1 MNEATENKINIW
13 KETPVIWVLLAVL
26 AALIG
31 YVYFDGLTK
40 LVEIWEKREEYSY
53 GYLIPFIT
61 LFLIWQRKDLLEQH
75 EFTGSWAGIPIIL
88 AGILIFAIGELATL
102 YLLIQYSFLLVILG
116 VTLSFLGW
124 KPFKIIIVPL
134 LFLAFMIPLPSFFL
148 QEISQVLQL
157 VSSQIGVW
165 FIRLFDISV
174 YLEGNVIDL
183 GVYKLQVVEA
193 CSGLRYLF
201 PLMALSFMMAY
212 FFQDKFW
219 KRAFIFLSSIPIT
232 IIMNSFRIGAIGVM
246 VEYWGIEMAEGFLHD
261 FEGWFVFMACMVVI
275 LIEMWLLVKIGG
287 DKRPFREVFGI
298 EFPAD
303 TPKDASIHPRHLPVP
318 FIIANVLVV
327 LVAASLLLMPERV
340 DIKPERKDFYAF
352 PHTIENWK
360 GSTESLT
367 GNILDALKVDDYLL
381 VNYTNTKNASMVN
394 LYVAYYA
401 SQKKG
406 QSAHSPRTCMPGGG
420 WKMQGISQEVVAGV
434 NVGSQPL
441 IVNRTIIQKGE
452 HRQLVYYWF
461 QERGRVIT
469 NEYLVKWFILWDAL
483 EMNRT
488 DGALV
493 RLTTYVPPG
502 EEIEVAE
509 QRLKDFAKLAVEQ
522 LHDYVPN

>member
-1 MNEATENKINIW
+1 MNEATKNKINIW
-13 KETPVIWVLLAVL
+13 KETPVIWALLAFL
-26 AALIG
+26 TTLLG
-31 YVYFDGLTK
+31 YVYFDGFTK
-40 LVEIWEKREEYSY
+40 LVAMWEQREEYSF

-61 LFLIWQRKDLLEQH
+61 LFLIWQRKDILEQH
-75 EFTGSWAGIPIIL
+75 KFTGSWVGILVIL
-88 AGILIFAIGELATL
+88 AGILLFAIGELTTL
-102 YLLIQYSFLLVILG
+102 YLLIHYSFLFIILG
-116 VTLSFLGW
+116 AALSFLGW
-124 KPFKIIIVPL
+124 KSFKIIFVPL
-134 LFLAFMIPLPSFFL
+134 LFLAFMIPLPQFFMTEL
-148 QEISQVLQL
+148 SQALQL
-157 VSSQIGVW
+157 ISSKLGVW

-219 KRAFIFLSSIPIT
+219 KRAIIFLSSIPIT

-246 VEYWGIEMAEGFLHD
+246 VEYWGIAMAEGFLHD

-275 LIEMWLLVKIGG
+275 LIEMWLLAKIGG
-287 DKRPFREVFGI
+287 EKRPFREVFGI

-303 TPKDASIHPRHLPVP
+303 TPKNATIHQRTIPAP
-318 FIIANVLVV
+318 FATSGVLIV
-327 LVAASLLLMPERV
+327 LVAISLLLMPERV
-340 DIKPERKDFYAF
+340 DIKPERKDFYTF
-352 PHTIENWK
+352 PKTIENWK
-360 GSTESLT
+360 GSTENLT
-367 GNILDALKVDDYLL
+367 GNVLDALKLDDYLL
-381 VNYTNTKNASMVN
+381 MNYLRPDSPAVN

-420 WKMQGISQEVVAGV
+420 WKMQGISQQTLAGI
-434 NVGSQPL
+434 NVGSEAL
-441 IVNRTIIQKGE
+441 SVNRVIIQKGE

-461 QERGRVIT
+461 QERGRIIT

-483 EMNRT
+483 KMNRT

-502 EEIEVAE
+502 EDIEIAE
-509 QRLKDFAKLAVEQ
+509 QRLHDFAKLAVEQ

>member
-1 MNEATENKINIW
+1 MNEATENKINVW
-13 KETPVIWVLLAVL
+13 KETPVIWALLAIL
-26 AALIG
+26 AALLG
-31 YVYFDGLTK
+31 YIYFEGFTK
-40 LVEIWEKREEYSY
+40 LVNMWENREEYSF

-61 LFLIWQRKDLLEQH
+61 LFLIWQRKDILEQH
-75 EFTGSWAGIPIIL
+75 EFTGSWMGIPVIL
-88 AGILIFAIGELATL
+88 AGILLFAVGELTTL
-102 YLLIQYSFLLVILG
+102 YLLVHYSFLFVLLG
-116 VTLSFLGW
+116 AALSFLGW
-124 KPFKIIIVPL
+124 KSFKIIFVPL
-134 LFLAFMIPLPSFFL
+134 LFLAFMIPLPQFFM
-148 QEISQVLQL
+148 QELSQVLQL
-157 VSSQIGVW
+157 VSSKIGVW

-219 KRAFIFLSSIPIT
+219 KRAVIFLSSIPIT

-261 FEGWFVFMACMVVI
+261 FEGWFVFMACMVVV
-275 LIEMWLLVKIGG
+275 LIEMWLLARIGG
-287 DKRPFREVFGI
+287 EKRPFQEVFGI

-303 TPKDASIHPRHLPVP
+303 TPKDAIIHQRTLPAP
-318 FIIANVLVV
+318 FIVTSVLIA
-327 LVAASLLLMPERV
+327 LVAVSFLLMPERV
-340 DIKPERKDFYAF
+340 DIKPDRKDFYTF
-352 PHTIENWK
+352 PKTIENWK
-360 GSTESLT
+360 GSTEHLT
-367 GNILDALKVDDYLL
+367 ANILDELKVDDYLM
-381 VNYTNTKNASMVN
+381 VNYIQADGSSAVN

-406 QSAHSPRTCMPGGG
+406 QSAHSPRTCIPGGG
-420 WKMQGISQEVVAGV
+420 WKMHGISQQTLEGIDVNGV
-434 NVGSQPL
+434 PL
-441 IVNRTIIQKGE
+441 TVNRTIIQKGE

-461 QERGRVIT
+461 QERGRIIT

-483 EMNRT
+483 KMNRT

-502 EEIEVAE
+502 DDIDVAE
-509 QRLKDFAKLAVEQ
+509 QRLKGFAKLAVKE
-522 LHDYVPN
+522 LHDYIPH

>member
-1 MNEATENKINIW
+1 MNEATEHKTDIW
-13 KETPVIWVLLAVL
+13 RETAVIWALLAIL
-26 AALIG
+26 ATLLG
-31 YVYFDGLTK
+31 YVYFEGFTR
-40 LVEIWEKREEYSY
+40 LVDIWEKREEYSF

-61 LFLIWQRKDLLEQH
+61 LFLIWQRKDILEQH
-75 EFTGSWAGIPIIL
+75 EFTGSWMGMPIVL
-88 AGILIFAIGELATL
+88 AGILLFVIGELTTL
-102 YLLIQYSFLLVILG
+102 YLFVHYSFLFVMLG
-116 VTLSFLGW
+116 VTLSFFGW
-124 KPFKIIIVPL
+124 KSFKIIFVPL
-134 LFLAFMIPLPSFFL
+134 LFLAFMIPLPQFFL

-157 VSSQIGVW
+157 ISSKIGVW

-212 FFQDKFW
+212 FFQDKLW
-219 KRAFIFLSSIPIT
+219 KRAIIFLSSIPIT
-232 IIMNSFRIGAIGVM
+232 IVMNSFRIGAIGVM

-261 FEGWFVFMACMVVI
+261 FEGWVVFMACMVVV
-275 LIEMWLLVKIGG
+275 LIEMWVLAKIGG
-287 DKRPFREVFGI
+287 EKRPFQEVFGI
-298 EFPAD
+298 EFPDD
-303 TPKDASIHPRHLPVP
+303 TPTEATIHQRSVPAPFVASGVL
-318 FIIANVLVV
+318 IA
-327 LVAASLLLMPERV
+327 LVAVSLLLMPERV

-352 PHTIENWK
+352 PKTISDWK
-360 GSTESLT
+360 GSSESLT
-367 GNILDALKVDDYLL
+367 GNILDVLKVDDYLL
-381 VNYTNTKNASMVN
+381 MNYLAPDKSAVN

-420 WKMQGISQEVVAGV
+420 WKMQGISQRTLDGIR
-434 NVGSQPL
+434 VGNEPL
-441 IVNRTIIQKGE
+441 NVNRVIIQKGE

-461 QERGRVIT
+461 QERGRIIT

-493 RLTTYVPPG
+493 RLTTYIPPG
-502 EEIEVAE
+502 EDLEIAE
-509 QRLKDFAKLAVEQ
+509 QRLQDFAKLAVEE